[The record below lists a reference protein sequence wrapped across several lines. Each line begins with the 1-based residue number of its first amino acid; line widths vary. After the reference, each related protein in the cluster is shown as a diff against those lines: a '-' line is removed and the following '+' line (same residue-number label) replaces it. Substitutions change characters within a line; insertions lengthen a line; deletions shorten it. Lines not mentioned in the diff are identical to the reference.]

1 MRYGPSF
8 EPIRGLYLDNL
19 TNEKQL
25 WVLSVMRRCLC
36 FLRLLSCHDF
46 RVFMSDL
53 VTRECSVLSRTQVS
67 RAKFWV
73 KSVRSYS
80 RFFSPFSTWDVSLC
94 ERTFHCI
101 IHTDLIVKNVTKYF
115 YIDIIYI
122 FYSPAALWFW
132 LFCWSPPEWS
142 LINDDVWHFDLVHCI
157 RLMI

>member
-1 MRYGPSF
+1 MILYIFLFISISVSHLRLYRSPLILSIPFYPGRIVFYDMSYGPSF
-8 EPIRGLYLDNL
+8 EPIRGLYLGKL

-25 WVLSVMRRCLC
+25 WVLTVMRRCLL

-80 RFFSPFSTWDVSLC
+80 RFFSPFSTWDVSLN
-94 ERTFHCI
+94 ERTFHCR
-101 IHTDLIVKNVTKYF
+101 IHTDLIV
-115 YIDIIYI
+115 
-122 FYSPAALWFW
+122 
-132 LFCWSPPEWS
+132 
-142 LINDDVWHFDLVHCI
+142 
-157 RLMI
+157 